1 MMDSLMDNC
10 SFLKKDLAAPAI
22 TGHLYAFK
30 FLVKKSGQNVG
41 TFTVCARGVDLAEAK
56 KRAMEI
62 IMGSDGD
69 KADSSIRSRWGN
81 KVEVAFTKWIQLE
94 G

>member
-1 MMDSLMDNC
+1 MMDSIMDNC
-10 SFLKKDLAAPAI
+10 SFLKKDLDASAL
-22 TGHLYAFK
+22 TGHLFAFK
-30 FLVKKSGQNVG
+30 YLIKKSGQNVG
-41 TFTVCARGVDLAEAK
+41 TFTVCARGADLDEAK

-62 IMGSDGD
+62 IMGPDGD

-81 KVEVAFTKWIQLE
+81 KVEMAFTKWIELE